1 MKGQLY
7 NPTFLEI
14 CDLHPVLAIHK
25 QEYVNDLIQL
35 TLNQKA
41 ARKIGSSFKELI
53 ERELRFAQGTILL
66 KNLLTQSFFNI
77 GGTHHAY
84 STHGEAFVC

>member
-7 NPTFLEI
+7 NPTFAPF

-35 TLNQKA
+35 TLDPA
-41 ARKIGSSFKELI
+41 ARKIGFLFQ
-53 ERELRFAQGTILL
+53 RT
-66 KNLLTQSFFNI
+66 
-77 GGTHHAY
+77 
-84 STHGEAFVC
+84 C